1 MALPSSYSEAELRAY
16 MVTVTSNVAAALG
29 WSEANF
35 AEAVNDTLALYGV
48 TDIVEATD
56 IPKLRTLAKVEAWR
70 AVADATV
77 ADYQFSADGGSF
89 SRQQLHQ
96 QAVAA
101 LERAEG
107 DAVSRGYVDF
117 NTLTIGIGTVK
128 HSDPYLTDESLDE

>member
-1 MALPSSYSEAELRAY
+1 MALPSSYNEAELRAY

-35 AEAVNDTLALYGV
+35 TEAVNDALVLYGV
-48 TDIVEATD
+48 ATIAEATD

-70 AVADATV
+70 AVADATA
-77 ADYQFSADGGSF
+77 ADYQFSADGGSY

-107 DAVSRGYVDF
+107 DAVARGYVDF
-117 NTLTIGIGTVK
+117 NTLTIGLGAVK
-128 HSDPYLTDESLDE
+128 HNDPYLTDESLYE